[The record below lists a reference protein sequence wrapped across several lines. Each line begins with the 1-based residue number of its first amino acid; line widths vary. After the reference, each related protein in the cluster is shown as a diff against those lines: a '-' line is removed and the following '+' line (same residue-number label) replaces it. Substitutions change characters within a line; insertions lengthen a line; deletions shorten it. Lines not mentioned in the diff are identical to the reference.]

1 MQCCAGDSRTSYVD
15 GWSLVHLLVGFSTV
29 FLTIFM
35 GVAESL
41 VVCFGVAVLWEI
53 FEATSIGIRCQKYLD
68 ETYEGDSWGNRLA
81 DVCCNMLGG
90 VLYVVVYIQ

>member
-15 GWSLVHLLVGFSTV
+15 GWSLVHLLSGFATV
-29 FLTIFM
+29 FLAMMFM

-41 VVCFGVAVLWEI
+41 VVCFALAVLWEM

-68 ETYEGDSWGNRLA
+68 ETYEGDSWGNCLA

-90 VLYVVVYIQ
+90 VLYVVV